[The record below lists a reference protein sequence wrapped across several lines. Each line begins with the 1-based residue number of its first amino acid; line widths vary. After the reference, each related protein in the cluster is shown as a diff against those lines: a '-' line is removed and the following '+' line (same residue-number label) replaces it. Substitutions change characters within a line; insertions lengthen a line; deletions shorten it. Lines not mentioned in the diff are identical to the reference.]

1 MSNKIFE
8 EAIADAKKLR
18 EIAEANAKKAVLEA
32 VTPKIREFIES
43 ELLEGQD
50 VEEEAPEEV
59 EEGDD
64 EVTLDESALLKLST
78 LLGLDMSKEISS
90 SKNAK
95 IVSEATNKAFKGMT
109 SSQQRELNSI
119 ANKID
124 QTKRNLAS
132 KTIDNKKTNLKENS
146 NMRQKYYEVDLNA
159 LREAVESELADTMN
173 KEGKKPAAK
182 HGAKPVKDGKYHE
195 MKEKEE
201 NEEASL
207 EEMLQELKLV
217 LDLGDDIDKE
227 KIPEDL
233 RGMLEDDEDEGE
245 ADEDLELSDEAD
257 DGEEAPEEGEEAP
270 EGDEGEVD
278 FQAMMDDEGE
288 KKDEMVEVDEEM
300 LAEEIL
306 RIRKLV
312 REGKAG
318 NVSHHFGGKGGG
330 NAGVDG
336 AFGGKGKANAG
347 VSKSFGGGDEGKD
360 IFTNPPTLN
369 KLAEAFRDERR
380 KNRALDEKL
389 KKYRS
394 AVETLREQLEDLNLF
409 NAKLLYV
416 NKLLQNKNLNEAEK
430 KSVIK
435 ALDEAN
441 SLTEAKSLY
450 KSLTETFARGSAKP
464 LTESRNRGSSSRPT
478 TSSAPKQDGAPELDR
493 WQRLA
498 GLK

>member
-18 EIAEANAKKAVLEA
+18 EVAEANAKKAVLEA

-43 ELLEGQD
+43 ELLNSQD
-50 VEEEAPEEV
+50 ASKNEMDQEIEEV
-59 EEGDD
+59 DHND
-64 EVTLDESALLKLST
+64 ELDEITLDESALRKLST
-78 LLGLDMSKEISS
+78 LLGLDVSKELTSK
-90 SKNAK
+90 KNAK
-95 IVSEATNKAFKGMT
+95 IVSEATNKAFRSLSATQK
-109 SSQQRELNSI
+109 RELNAI
-119 ANKID
+119 ANKIN
-124 QTKRNLAS
+124 QTKRNLTTKSIDS
-132 KTIDNKKTNLKENS
+132 KEAILKENPK
-146 NMRQKYYEVDLNA
+146 MRQKYYEVDLKA
-159 LREAVESELADTMN
+159 LREEVEKELAETMDDVDM
-173 KEGKKPAAK
+173 KEG
-182 HGAKPVKDGKYHE
+182 DDY
-195 MKEKEE
+195 
-201 NEEASL
+201 NEDDSL
-207 EEMLQELKLV
+207 EAMLQELKLV
-217 LDLGDDIDKE
+217 LDLGDDIEKE

-233 RGMLEDDEDEGE
+233 RGMVEEDEDGTEPDE
-245 ADEDLELSDEAD
+245 ALELSDEAPE
-257 DGEEAPEEGEEAP
+257 DGEAP

-312 REGKAG
+312 RESKSGK
-318 NVSHHFGGKGGG
+318 VDHHFGGKGSA
-330 NAGVDG
+330 AGVDG

-347 VSKSFGGGDEGKD
+347 VKKAFGGGDEGKD
-360 IFTNPPTLN
+360 VFTNPPTMN

-394 AVETLREQLEDLNLF
+394 AVESLREQLEDLNLF

-435 ALDEAN
+435 ALDEAK
-441 SLTEAKSLY
+441 SLNEAKSLF
-450 KSLTETFARGSAKP
+450 KSLTETFARGHAKP
-464 LTESRNRGSSSRPT
+464 LTESRNRGSSSRTT
-478 TSSAPKQDGAPELDR
+478 TSSAPKQGNAPELDR

-498 GLK
+498 GLKQ

>member
-18 EIAEANAKKAVLEA
+18 EVAEANAKKAVLEA

-43 ELLEGQD
+43 ELLKNQD
-50 VEEEAPEEV
+50 SSKNEMYQEV
-59 EEGDD
+59 EEIDHNDD
-64 EVTLDESALLKLST
+64 KDELDEITLDESALRKLSS
-78 LLGLDMSKEISS
+78 LLGLDVSKELTSK
-90 SKNAK
+90 KNAK
-95 IVSEATNKAFKGMT
+95 IVSEATNKAFKSLT
-109 SSQQRELNSI
+109 ATQKRELNSI
-119 ANKID
+119 ANKIN
-124 QTKRNLAS
+124 QTKRNLTTKS
-132 KTIDNKKTNLKENS
+132 IDNKEAILKENPK
-146 NMRQKYYEVDLNA
+146 MRQKYYEVDLKS
-159 LREAVESELADTMN
+159 LREEVEKELAETMDDADV
-173 KEGKKPAAK
+173 KEG
-182 HGAKPVKDGKYHE
+182 DDY
-195 MKEKEE
+195 
-201 NEEASL
+201 NEDDSL
-207 EEMLQELKLV
+207 EAMLQELKLV

-233 RGMLEDDEDEGE
+233 RGMVEEDEDGTEPDE
-245 ADEDLELSDEAD
+245 ALELSDD
-257 DGEEAPEEGEEAP
+257 EAPEDGEGEE
-270 EGDEGEVD
+270 D
-278 FQAMMDDEGE
+278 FQAMMGDEGE

-312 REGKAG
+312 RESKTGK
-318 NVSHHFGGKGGG
+318 VDHHFGGKGGA

-347 VSKSFGGGDEGKD
+347 VNKSFGGGDEGKD
-360 IFTNPPTLN
+360 VFTNPPTMN

-435 ALDEAN
+435 ALDEAK
-441 SLTEAKSLY
+441 SLNEAKTLF
-450 KSLTETFARGSAKP
+450 KSLTETFARGNAKP

-478 TSSAPKQDGAPELDR
+478 TSSAPKQGNAPELDR

-498 GLK
+498 GLKQ

>member
-18 EIAEANAKKAVLEA
+18 EVAEANAKKAVLEA

-43 ELLEGQD
+43 ELLNSQD
-50 VEEEAPEEV
+50 ASKNEMDQEIEEV
-59 EEGDD
+59 DHND
-64 EVTLDESALLKLST
+64 ELDEITLDESALRKLST
-78 LLGLDMSKEISS
+78 LLGLDVSKELTSK
-90 SKNAK
+90 KNAK
-95 IVSEATNKAFKGMT
+95 IVSEATNKAFRSLSATQK
-109 SSQQRELNSI
+109 RELNAI
-119 ANKID
+119 ANKIN
-124 QTKRNLAS
+124 QTKRNLTTKSIDS
-132 KTIDNKKTNLKENS
+132 KEAILKENPK
-146 NMRQKYYEVDLNA
+146 MRQKYYEVDLKA
-159 LREAVESELADTMN
+159 LREEVEKELAETMDDVDM
-173 KEGKKPAAK
+173 KEG
-182 HGAKPVKDGKYHE
+182 DDY
-195 MKEKEE
+195 
-201 NEEASL
+201 NEDDSL
-207 EEMLQELKLV
+207 EAMLQELKLV
-217 LDLGDDIDKE
+217 LDLGDDIEKE

-233 RGMLEDDEDEGE
+233 RGMVEEDEDGTEPDE
-245 ADEDLELSDEAD
+245 ALELSDEAPE
-257 DGEEAPEEGEEAP
+257 DGEAP

-312 REGKAG
+312 RESKSGK
-318 NVSHHFGGKGGG
+318 VDHHFGGKGSA
-330 NAGVDG
+330 AGVDG

-347 VSKSFGGGDEGKD
+347 VKKAFGGGDEGKD
-360 IFTNPPTLN
+360 VFTNPPTMN

-394 AVETLREQLEDLNLF
+394 AVESLREQLEDLNLF

-435 ALDEAN
+435 ALDEAK
-441 SLTEAKSLY
+441 SLNEAKSLF
-450 KSLTETFARGSAKP
+450 KSLTETFARGHAKP
-464 LTESRNRGSSSRPT
+464 LTESRNRGSSSRTT
-478 TSSAPKQDGAPELDR
+478 TSSAPKQGNAPELDR

>member
-43 ELLEGQD
+43 ELLEEKE
-50 VEEEAPEEV
+50 VEEEEEILDQ
-59 EEGDD
+59 ESEDI
-64 EVTLDESALLKLST
+64 TLDESSLLKLSN

-95 IVSEATNKAFKGMT
+95 IVSEAANKAYNGLTF
-109 SSQQRELNSI
+109 SQKKELNSI
-119 ANKID
+119 NDKIN

-132 KTIDNKKTNLKENS
+132 KAIDNKETNLKENS

-159 LREAVESELADTMN
+159 LREAVENELADTMS
-173 KEGKKPAAK
+173 KEGKKPVKPAPAK
-182 HGAKPVKDGKYHE
+182 NGKTT
-195 MKEKEE
+195 KETMYKEE
-201 NEEASL
+201 EDQTL

-217 LDLGDDIDKE
+217 LDLGDDIEKE

-233 RGMLEDDEDEGE
+233 RGMIEDEEEPE
-245 ADEDLELSDEAD
+245 ASDEDLELSDK
-257 DGEEAPEEGEEAP
+257 EEQAPEGEEAP
-270 EGDEGEVD
+270 EGDEVGEED
-278 FQAMMDDEGE
+278 FQAMMGGEDE

-312 REGKAG
+312 RESKAG
-318 NVSHHFGGKGGG
+318 KVDHHFGGKGTG

-347 VSKSFGGGDEGKD
+347 VKKAFGGGDEGKD
-360 IFTNPPTLN
+360 VFTNPPTLN
-369 KLAEAFRDERR
+369 KLAETIRDERR

-450 KSLTETFARGSAKP
+450 KSLTETFTRSNAKT
-464 LTESRNRGSSSRPT
+464 LTESRTLGSSSRPT
-478 TSSAPKQDGAPELDR
+478 TSSAPKKDSAPELDR

>member
-64 EVTLDESALLKLST
+64 DEVTLDESALLKLST

-90 SKNAK
+90 AKNAK

-173 KEGKKPAAK
+173 KEGKKSAAK
-182 HGAKPVKDGKYHE
+182 PAAKPVKDGKYHE

-227 KIPEDL
+227 KVPEDL
-233 RGMLEDDEDEGE
+233 RGMIEDDEDEGE

-278 FQAMMDDEGE
+278 FQAMM
-288 KKDEMVEVDEEM
+288 KDEMVEVDEKM

>member
-1 MSNKIFE
+1 MSNKMFE

-18 EIAEANAKKAVLEA
+18 EVAEANAKKAVLEA

-43 ELLEGQD
+43 ELLESQKD
-50 VEEEAPEEV
+50 SKNEMDQEV
-59 EEGDD
+59 EEAEEADAADD
-64 EVTLDESALLKLST
+64 LDEITLDESALRKLST
-78 LLGLDMSKEISS
+78 LLGLNMSKELTSK
-90 SKNAK
+90 KNAK
-95 IVSEATNKAFKGMT
+95 IVSEATNKAFK
-109 SSQQRELNSI
+109 SLSEAQKRELNAI
-119 ANKID
+119 ANKIN
-124 QTKRNLAS
+124 QTKRNLTTKS
-132 KTIDNKKTNLKENS
+132 IDNKEAILKENS
-146 NMRQKYYEVDLNA
+146 KMRQKYYEVDLKA
-159 LREAVESELADTMN
+159 LREEVEKELAETMDDVDV
-173 KEGKKPAAK
+173 KEG
-182 HGAKPVKDGKYHE
+182 DDY
-195 MKEKEE
+195 
-201 NEEASL
+201 NEGDSL
-207 EEMLQELKLV
+207 EAMLQELKLV

-233 RGMLEDDEDEGE
+233 RGMVEEDEDATEP
-245 ADEDLELSDEAD
+245 DEELELSDEAPE
-257 DGEEAPEEGEEAP
+257 DGEAP

-312 REGKAG
+312 RESKSGK
-318 NVSHHFGGKGGG
+318 VDHHFGGKG
-330 NAGVDG
+330 NTSAGVDG

-347 VSKSFGGGDEGKD
+347 IKKAFGGGDEGKD
-360 IFTNPPTLN
+360 VFTNPPTMN

-394 AVETLREQLEDLNLF
+394 AVESLREQLEDLNLF

-435 ALDEAN
+435 ALDEAK
-441 SLTEAKSLY
+441 SLNEAKSLF
-450 KSLTETFARGSAKP
+450 KSLTETFARGNAKP

-478 TSSAPKQDGAPELDR
+478 TSSAPKQGNAPELDR